1 MLHECCVTV
10 TKVNIYLIK
19 IVLLIL
25 KITCFICSNIQ
36 EFCCYFKKLPSL
48 EGVRGSN
55 GRRISYRTMRFDESE
70 ALMTEELRKVLIS
83 LDNADKV
90 AISPESLFS
99 VIWKVVPRF
108 R

>member
-1 MLHECCVTV
+1 M
-10 TKVNIYLIK
+10 YY
-19 IVLLIL
+19 
-25 KITCFICSNIQ
+25 TCAYDTHNNFFLFCSNIQ

-48 EGVRGSN
+48 EGAKGSN
-55 GRRISYRTMRFDESE
+55 GRRVSFRTMRYDEAE
-70 ALMTEELRKVLIS
+70 ALMTEELRKVLIG

-108 R
+108 RSVSK